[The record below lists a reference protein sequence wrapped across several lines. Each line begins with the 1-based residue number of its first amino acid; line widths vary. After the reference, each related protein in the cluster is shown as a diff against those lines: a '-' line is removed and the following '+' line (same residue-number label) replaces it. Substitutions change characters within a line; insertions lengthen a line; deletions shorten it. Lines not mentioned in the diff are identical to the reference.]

1 VTARVV
7 FDADITPRSR
17 TAYEPAL
24 RYRRAC
30 APEPRRFRTLA
41 PTTTPNPSTR
51 PRPSLRLKCRPT
63 RTLCIGTLTLAL
75 CRARSAARGVPAG
88 RDVRAQLRRWAAS
101 RPQGRGPRGTVPG
114 WSRGPP
120 RGYFN
125 GLPWRHV
132 AEPSVRRRPVEQ
144 PDCPYPTCSCGQSF
158 TGNGF
163 RL

>member
-30 APEPRRFRTLA
+30 APEPRRFRKLA
-41 PTTTPNPSTR
+41 ATTTPNPSTR

-63 RTLCIGTLTLAL
+63 RTLCIGALTLAL

-88 RDVRAQLRRWAAS
+88 RGCPRTAESMSSFTPTGPRTTRNGPRLEPRTAPRLLQRPTLTTRCRAVSPPPSRWATGLS
-101 RPQGRGPRGTVPG
+101 VPHLQL
-114 WSRGPP
+114 WSIVHGKWFP
-120 RGYFN
+120 
-125 GLPWRHV
+125 
-132 AEPSVRRRPVEQ
+132 A
-144 PDCPYPTCSCGQSF
+144 
-158 TGNGF
+158 
-163 RL
+163 